1 MNPET
6 KQENAMKLQ
15 KTIALTFVFAF
26 TAPAQIPD
34 FTPET
39 PLIEALMHN
48 DHDNAMQLIEQGAN
62 PNEGHFFGFS
72 PLMLAIIRQDV
83 DLVRLMVAKGADLNA
98 LEPSG
103 STALMWAASSE
114 TGDARMVEALLEMGA
129 DPLATNKA
137 GEDAL
142 SWALRRGET
151 PAAAALRKA
160 GASDRATM
168 RESVE
173 KAIGL
178 LQKSGSQFLRVS
190 GCASCHHQFL
200 PMMAQAAARSK
211 GVAVDEAVARVHVDA
226 SVAIMKSV
234 AAEAVQN
241 RDRIPDPPIGISY
254 SLLSLAAEGYPAD
267 ETTSAMAQVVA
278 AWQGADGAFYTIPA
292 IRPPIEASHFTSTA
306 LSLRAVQ
313 LYGKDPEERVARA
326 MNWLLAAEPRTNED
340 RAMQLLGLAW
350 AKAPGHE
357 LRGVANAL
365 LAEQRPDG
373 GWGQL
378 AALESDA
385 YATGQALVALQTAGH
400 PVTSIAY
407 RRGASFL
414 MRTQFP
420 DGSWLARTR
429 TFPVQPLK
437 ESGFPH
443 GKHQW
448 ISAAGTSWA
457 AMALALALPD

>member
-1 MNPET
+1 
-6 KQENAMKLQ
+6 MKLL
-15 KTIALTFVFAF
+15 KTITLTFVFAF

-48 DHDNAMQLIEQGAN
+48 DRGKAMRLVEQGVN
-62 PNEGHFFGFS
+62 PTEGRFLGFS
-72 PLMLAIIRQDV
+72 PVMLAIIRQDV
-83 DLVRLMVAKGADLNA
+83 DLVRLMVAK
-98 LEPSG
+98 
-103 STALMWAASSE
+103 
-114 TGDARMVEALLEMGA
+114 GA

-160 GASDRATM
+160 GASDRAAM

-190 GCASCHHQFL
+190 GCTSCHHQFL

-211 GVAVDEAVARVHVDA
+211 GVAVARVHVDA

-254 SLLSLAAEGYPAD
+254 SFLGLAAEGYPAD

-278 AWQGADGAFYTIPA
+278 AWQGDDGAFYTIPA
-292 IRPPIEASHFTSTA
+292 MRPPIEASHFVSTA

-313 LYGKDPEERVARA
+313 LYGKDADERVERA
-326 MNWLLAAEPRTNED
+326 KNWLLTSEPRASED

-350 AKAPGHE
+350 AKASEHE
-357 LRGVANAL
+357 LRRIANTL

-373 GWGQL
+373 G
-378 AALESDA
+378 
-385 YATGQALVALQTAGH
+385 
-400 PVTSIAY
+400 
-407 RRGASFL
+407 
-414 MRTQFP
+414 
-420 DGSWLARTR
+420 
-429 TFPVQPLK
+429 
-437 ESGFPH
+437 
-443 GKHQW
+443 
-448 ISAAGTSWA
+448 
-457 AMALALALPD
+457 